1 MEKVGKD
8 RLLKVID
15 ESVQG
20 GVNLVQVR
28 EKRLTEETLKNLV
41 LDVVDVVDG
50 RAFLAVNSSL
60 EASQLPG
67 VDFLHLPESES
78 GLVRSYSDSF
88 GQSTHSLPM
97 AQRAQQN
104 GANYVFVGSV
114 FPTQSHPGEGSIG
127 TIFLK
132 EYNLSEPGLHKLIH
146 IGFRLLNLKTFFT
159 GGPIEVRAWTIKQ
172 GSSALEAAGQV
183 HTDFQ
188 RGFIKA
194 EVFKYNDLVRLGSEK
209 AVKETG
215 LAKLQGCDYA
225 VDEGDCIYFHFN
237 V

>member
-1 MEKVGKD
+1 MDKVGKD

-28 EKRLTEETLKNLV
+28 EKSLTEETLKNLV

-78 GLVRSYSDSF
+78 GLVGSSSDFF

-127 TIFLK
+127 TSILK
-132 EYNLSEPGLHKLIH
+132 EYNLSLDIPFVGIGGIDSSNAADVVKVGAHGVAVISAILATEEPKIAATQLMDAMLSEAGL
-146 IGFRLLNLKTFFT
+146 
-159 GGPIEVRAWTIKQ
+159 
-172 GSSALEAAGQV
+172 
-183 HTDFQ
+183 
-188 RGFIKA
+188 
-194 EVFKYNDLVRLGSEK
+194 
-209 AVKETG
+209 
-215 LAKLQGCDYA
+215 
-225 VDEGDCIYFHFN
+225 
-237 V
+237 